1 MTTLTIKT
9 ENQEVMKAVR
19 ALSRG
24 FKVAFEEKEDKP
36 YDPEFVAMIKES
48 EQQINEG
55 KTVQYEP
62 GTNVWDLANSK

>member
-9 ENQEVMKAVR
+9 ENEEVMNAVR
-19 ALSRG
+19 ALLRG
-24 FKVAFEEKEDKP
+24 FKVTFEEREDKP

-48 EQQINEG
+48 ERQIREG

-62 GTNVWDLANSK
+62 GTNVWDLVNSK

>member
-19 ALSRG
+19 ALLRG

-62 GTNVWDLANSK
+62 GTNVWDLVNSK